1 MFKPE
6 GKHWSEQDDCSVMLC
21 VRMFLLWIQTK
32 FEEMK
37 KQMGSMEVEVMEARL
52 LRATELNG
60 EMNDED
66 ETGKVKYF
74 WTSEMKWNLLDDEQL
89 YTVETNMLI

>member
-1 MFKPE
+1 MK
-6 GKHWSEQDDCSVMLC
+6 MLWIVC
-21 VRMFLLWIQTK
+21 MFLLWIQTK

-60 EMNDED
+60 EMDD
-66 ETGKVKYF
+66 DDITG
-74 WTSEMKWNLLDDEQL
+74 EMKYILDSELFL
-89 YTVETNMLI
+89 YHSLIH